1 MLFSFAFV
9 TFSHNII
16 SLSAFL
22 LYHYITRLQT
32 EQIIS
37 IGLLFVTEFKDVEN
51 VCLFDFY
58 NCFSVFYLCVKMIRI
73 AYKMNK
79 EQSIK
84 LVLDTI
90 KVAKRKK
97 KSLQRCNSTVTK
109 DFSIHR
115 KHTSISHNHKA

>member
-32 EQIIS
+32 EQIII
-37 IGLLFVTEFKDVEN
+37 IGLLFIAELENVEN
-51 VCLFDFY
+51 VCPCDFY
-58 NCFSVFYLCVKMIRI
+58 SCFSVFYFYVKMIRI

-84 LVLDTI
+84 
-90 KVAKRKK
+90 
-97 KSLQRCNSTVTK
+97 
-109 DFSIHR
+109 
-115 KHTSISHNHKA
+115 